1 MLQKFSILALA
12 ILLAIGFS
20 PIAAQEEAKAPKKIY
35 NPQADAKK
43 EISDAIKKANAEN
56 KHVFIQVGGNWC
68 SWCLL
73 FHAYINEEPE
83 VKKLIDENYVFT
95 LLNFSPENKNTELLN
110 QYGNPGRF
118 GYPVFLILD
127 GKGNL
132 IHIQDSGL
140 LEEGKGYN
148 KSKVTGFLR
157 NWSPAAVNQPAGK

>member
-1 MLQKFSILALA
+1 MLRKISILALA
-12 ILLAIGFS
+12 MLLLAGVS
-20 PIAAQEEAKAPKKIY
+20 TLSAQEEAKAPKKIY
-35 NPQADAKK
+35 NPQADARK
-43 EISDAIKKANAEN
+43 EISAAIKKANAGN

-73 FHAYINEEPE
+73 FHSYINEEPE
-83 VKKLIDENYVFT
+83 VKKLIEENYVFT
-95 LLNFSPENKNTELLN
+95 LLNFSPENRNIELLN
-110 QYGNPGRF
+110 KFGNPGRF

-127 GKGNL
+127 GKGKL
-132 IHIQDSGL
+132 IHTQDSGL